1 MQILKY
7 LPFLL
12 IASYAHSAAMSIA
25 PNASQPV
32 TGTFWQA
39 IQPISGSISATQSG
53 AWNITN
59 ISGTVSLPTGASTS
73 AKQPAL
79 GTAGSA
85 SADVITMQGISGG
98 TPIATTIGTNTYTD
112 ASSTITSGGTAQTAL
127 ASSGTR
133 KRFIIYNND
142 TTEVLC
148 YNLTGTATLT
158 TQGSLCLSPSSS
170 SQSGGFVDMEVT
182 NAISVIATTTGHK
195 YTIMY
200 Y

>member
-1 MQILKY
+1 MQLRY
-7 LPFLL
+7 LALAAL
-12 IASYAHSAAMSIA
+12 AASYAHSAGMSIA
-25 PNASQPV
+25 PNSSQAV

-39 IQPISGSISATQSG
+39 TQPVSA
-53 AWNITN
+53 A
-59 ISGTVSLPTGASTS
+59 SLPLPAGASTS

-98 TPIATTIGTNTYTD
+98 TPIAVTIGTNTYTD